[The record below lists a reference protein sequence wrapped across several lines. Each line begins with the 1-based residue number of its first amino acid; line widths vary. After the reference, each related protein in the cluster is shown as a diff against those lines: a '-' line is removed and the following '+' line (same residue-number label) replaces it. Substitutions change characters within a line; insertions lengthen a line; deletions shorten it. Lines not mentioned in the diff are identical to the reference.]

1 MSEPISVE
9 SQQIATYRKENPS
22 AQKLTDKQILL
33 IMAQENRVNLD
44 KGVKLEKTTPE
55 TSKLQN
61 QTPKF
66 QNISAPMTEKEAE
79 DTAIKTISSNADS
92 ALKTLEE
99 QDNGDISELYESIK
113 EKTGSKLV
121 ASNVK
126 RVAYAQ
132 KESADILQLAQNKE
146 LTYADYYRRKNK
158 ILLDTFPLKNMTKAQ
173 KDSVSK
179 MIVTLS
185 PKETEQMIEK
195 SLALPNE
202 STPNYK
208 EKVNEFLAEFKDA
221 TTTTSI
227 ITKNGDNIASKKI
240 QRTPKKPFKP
250 QNGERL
256 IPFEEAYQLEL
267 GVNFKKENIETYN
280 KSAIEFAEAS
290 KHTQTKDF
298 VHKLLDDNIIL
309 VDGNNKNG
317 IDPQTQKSSENRLE
331 LAIRQTL
338 SNFYGNDETDMSKGL
353 KELTGENFSFQN
365 GKLQMDIPANSGFVY
380 NTNGSD
386 LVRIAKR
393 MRDKIDEN
401 YAKVMKGK
409 SLDTY
414 AKNMAEASKHTQTK
428 DFVHKL
434 LDDNI
439 ILVDGNNKNGIDPQT
454 QKSSENRL
462 ELAIRQT
469 LSNFYGNDET
479 DMSKGLKEL
488 TGENF
493 SFQNGKLQMDIPAN
507 SGFVYNTNG
516 SDLVR
521 IAKRMRDKIDEN
533 YAKVMKGK
541 SLDTYAKNMAEANK
555 TAYGIKN
562 AAQLAEAYR
571 QDQNGIVKKVRAGI
585 EYAGTG
591 ILIAGVICYP
601 PVALAGGLITS
612 FGGLGAETLE
622 EKTKKRPNPEKI
634 KELKQEFITNT
645 LLMATGASAGKAGAA
660 AKTLLTAKNCPKL
673 LATVADI
680 GTDATLSLLSDMALT
695 GQINLEGEGFSQIMS
710 IIAGH
715 KGKLVSGAKFV
726 KDNVPTPSVRLE
738 KLKIQNGDDALI
750 THKFIE
756 DGKEKVVVDNETSKT
771 MRKAAENLHNMG
783 LQREDNI
790 AKIMK
795 DAGFGT
801 DETQV
806 MTHRTKGNQSLYDKL
821 KNYAIDNIEKSKTIK
836 DAINSVKD
844 LIGTRTAIKSVDF
857 TKHPEVAK
865 LIKEGKMKE
874 AQTRA
879 AELQSEPTLNKLKAI
894 IDKESAGNK
903 TLSIERIS
911 NYKGKDGIPYFS
923 DRQLA
928 DLKLYAEQHGV
939 KLNYVVRAAE
949 SDPKFA
955 QMKQDYANQKEATKV
970 RESGYTALQINFKLA
985 NGQVFEWQFR
995 GDKVNVFAEAEHVP
1009 YDLRTGKDIISAH
1022 PEVKPLYE
1030 PIQKLLSKN
1039 SMTDAQFTKYNEYLT
1054 DYYKHLRKLELGF
1067 ESTEPKLSDYG
1078 NLDKRLSGKN
1088 LENLHTCAEEI
1099 KKHPE
1104 QTERILQKY
1113 KQLVNN

>member
-9 SQQIATYRKENPS
+9 SQQIATYKKENPS

-33 IMAQENRVNLD
+33 IMAQENRVQNLD

-61 QTPKF
+61 RTPEF

-99 QDNGDISELYESIK
+99 QDNGDISEIYESIK

-179 MIVTLS
+179 MIATLS
-185 PKETEQMIEK
+185 PKETEQMIKK

-221 TTTTSI
+221 TTNTSI

-256 IPFEEAYQLEL
+256 MPFEEAYQLEL
-267 GVNFKKENIETYN
+267 GVNFKKENIEAYN

-298 VHKLLDDNIIL
+298 VHKLLDDNITL

-331 LAIRQTL
+331 VAIRQTL

-365 GKLQMDIPANSGFVY
+365 GKLQMDIPASSGFVY
-380 NTNGSD
+380 KTNGSD

-401 YAKVMKGK
+401 YTKAMKGK

-414 AKNMAEASKHTQTK
+414 AQ
-428 DFVHKL
+428 
-434 LDDNI
+434 
-439 ILVDGNNKNGIDPQT
+439 
-454 QKSSENRL
+454 
-462 ELAIRQT
+462 
-469 LSNFYGNDET
+469 
-479 DMSKGLKEL
+479 
-488 TGENF
+488 
-493 SFQNGKLQMDIPAN
+493 
-507 SGFVYNTNG
+507 
-516 SDLVR
+516 
-521 IAKRMRDKIDEN
+521 
-533 YAKVMKGK
+533 
-541 SLDTYAKNMAEANK
+541 NMAEANK

-601 PVALAGGLITS
+601 PAALAGGLITS

-645 LLMATGASAGKAGAA
+645 LLMATGSSAGKAGATA
-660 AKTLLTAKNCPKL
+660 RTLLTAKNCPKL

-695 GQINLEGEGFSQIMS
+695 GQISLEGEGFSQIMS
-710 IIAGH
+710 LIAGH

-726 KDNVPTPSVRLE
+726 KDNVPPPSVRLE
-738 KLKIQNGDDALI
+738 KLKAQNGNDALI

-756 DGKEKVVVDNETSKT
+756 NGKEKVVVDNETSKT

-844 LIGTRTAIKSVDF
+844 LIGTRTAIKSADF

-879 AELQSEPTLNKLKAI
+879 AELQSEPTLNKLKVI

-955 QMKQDYANQKEATKV
+955 QMQQDYANQKEATKV
-970 RESGYTALQINFKLA
+970 RESGYTALQINFKLT

-1030 PIQKLLSKN
+1030 PIQELLSKN
-1039 SMTDAQFTKYNEYLT
+1039 SMTDTQFTKYNEYLT

-1104 QTERILQKY
+1104 QTEKILQKY

>member
-1 MSEPISVE
+1 MSEPISVV
-9 SQQIATYRKENPS
+9 SQQIATYRRENPS

-33 IMAQENRVNLD
+33 IMAQENKVQNLD
-44 KGVKLEKTTPE
+44 KGVKLEKSTPE
-55 TSKLQN
+55 TSKPQK
-61 QTPKF
+61 QTIEIT
-66 QNISAPMTEKEAE
+66 NTSAPMTEKEAE
-79 DTAIKTISSNADS
+79 DTAIKTITSNADS

-99 QDNGDISELYESIK
+99 QDNGNISELYESIK

-121 ASNVK
+121 TSNVK

-179 MIVTLS
+179 MIATLS

-195 SLALPNE
+195 SLTLPNE

-227 ITKNGDNIASKKI
+227 IAKNGDNIASKKI

-256 IPFEEAYQLEL
+256 MPFEEAYRLEL
-267 GVNFKKENIETYN
+267 GVDFKKENIETYN
-280 KSAIEFAEAS
+280 KRAIEFATAN
-290 KHTQTKDF
+290 KHTQTKDYI
-298 VHKLLDDNIIL
+298 HKLLDDNITL

-317 IDPQTQKSSENRLE
+317 VTPQTLKSSENRLE
-331 LAIRQTL
+331 LAIHQAL
-338 SNFYGNDETDMSKGL
+338 SNFYGNDEADISKGL

-380 NTNGSD
+380 NTSGYD

-393 MRDKIDEN
+393 LRDKIDEN
-401 YAKVMKGK
+401 YTKAMNGQ
-409 SLDTY
+409 SLETY
-414 AKNMAEASKHTQTK
+414 AE
-428 DFVHKL
+428 
-434 LDDNI
+434 
-439 ILVDGNNKNGIDPQT
+439 
-454 QKSSENRL
+454 
-462 ELAIRQT
+462 
-469 LSNFYGNDET
+469 
-479 DMSKGLKEL
+479 
-488 TGENF
+488 
-493 SFQNGKLQMDIPAN
+493 
-507 SGFVYNTNG
+507 
-516 SDLVR
+516 
-521 IAKRMRDKIDEN
+521 KI
-533 YAKVMKGK
+533 
-541 SLDTYAKNMAEANK
+541 AEANK
-555 TAYGIKN
+555 TAYGEKN
-562 AAQLAEAYR
+562 ASQLAEAYR
-571 QDQNGIVKKVRAGI
+571 QDQNGVVKKVRAGI

-591 ILIAGVICYP
+591 ILVAGVICYP

-612 FGGLGAETLE
+612 FGGIGVEAFE
-622 EKTKKRPNPEKI
+622 EKTKNRPNPEKI
-634 KELKQEFITNT
+634 KELKQEFITNS
-645 LLMATGASAGKAGAA
+645 LLMATGSSAGKAGATTKA
-660 AKTLLTAKNCPKL
+660 LLTAKNCPKL
-673 LATVADI
+673 LATAADI

-695 GQINLEGEGFSQIMS
+695 GQISLEGEGFSQIMS
-710 IIAGH
+710 LIAGH
-715 KGKLVSGAKFV
+715 KGKLAAGAKFV
-726 KDNVPTPSVRLE
+726 KDNVPPPSIRLE
-738 KLKIQNGDDALI
+738 KLKTEKGDDALI

-756 DGKEKVVVDNETSKT
+756 NGKEKIVVDDETSKT
-771 MRKAAENLHNMG
+771 MRKAATNLHNMG
-783 LQREDNI
+783 LQRENNI

-795 DAGFGT
+795 EAGFGT
-801 DETQV
+801 DENQV
-806 MTHRTKGNQSLYDKL
+806 MTHRTKGSQSLYDKL

-844 LIGTRTAIKSVDF
+844 LIGTRTAVKSADF

-865 LIKEGKMKE
+865 LIKEGKMEE
-874 AQTRA
+874 AQIRA

-923 DRQLA
+923 DKQLA

-955 QMKQDYANQKEATKV
+955 QMKQDYAKQKEATKI
-970 RESGYTALQINFKLA
+970 RESGYTALQINFKLS

-1030 PIQKLLSKN
+1030 PIQKLLSKE
-1039 SMTDAQFTKYNEYLT
+1039 SMTDTQFTKYNEYLT

-1067 ESTEPKLSDYG
+1067 KSTDPKLSDYG

-1104 QTERILQKY
+1104 QTEQILQKY

>member
-280 KSAIEFAEAS
+280 KSAIEF
-290 KHTQTKDF
+290 
-298 VHKLLDDNIIL
+298 
-309 VDGNNKNG
+309 
-317 IDPQTQKSSENRLE
+317 
-331 LAIRQTL
+331 
-338 SNFYGNDETDMSKGL
+338 
-353 KELTGENFSFQN
+353 
-365 GKLQMDIPANSGFVY
+365 
-380 NTNGSD
+380 
-386 LVRIAKR
+386 
-393 MRDKIDEN
+393 
-401 YAKVMKGK
+401 
-409 SLDTY
+409 
-414 AKNMAEASKHTQTK
+414 AEASKHTQTK